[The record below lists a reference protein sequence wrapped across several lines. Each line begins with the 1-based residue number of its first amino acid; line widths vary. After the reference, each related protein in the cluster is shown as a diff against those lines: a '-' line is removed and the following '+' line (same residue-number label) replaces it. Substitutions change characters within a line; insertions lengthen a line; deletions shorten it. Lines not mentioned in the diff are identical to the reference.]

1 METIKIKYLGGNRAR
16 EINGFGIEKPKMEK
30 YGWYE
35 QAGFDDLPSGWMV
48 EGGEEAY
55 YEALEQWK
63 EAESNLREFEIEEV
77 TVYNKKELDIEKDV
91 IIKYDGEDIFKLGS
105 THNAIILE
113 NGKVRIV

>member
-16 EINGFGIEKPKMEK
+16 EVNPLGERPSYDVSKQDGNSYRFIEWKQAEK
-30 YGWYE
+30 
-35 QAGFDDLPSGWMV
+35 
-48 EGGEEAY
+48 
-55 YEALEQWK
+55 
-63 EAESNLREFEIEEV
+63 NLREFEIEEV

-113 NGKVRIV
+113 NGKVRKEL